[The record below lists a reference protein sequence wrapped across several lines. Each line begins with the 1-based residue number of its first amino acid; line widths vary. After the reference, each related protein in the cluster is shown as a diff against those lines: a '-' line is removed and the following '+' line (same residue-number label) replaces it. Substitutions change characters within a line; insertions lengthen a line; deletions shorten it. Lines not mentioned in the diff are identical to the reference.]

1 MDKAHFGEVLHP
13 RRHSGQ
19 QIHQLHYTQ
28 LAFMFLRLRKE
39 KEKDEE
45 EVGEKIVS
53 RLNGRGRKKAH
64 LPLLYNVVLAELKT
78 FIWRIKTNRP
88 LIHIII
94 NHSEVVHRA
103 KGHTNSLQKLAAALS
118 RNTPFVQ
125 LIMLCFPYYSNKHKN
140 CCPRTTLY

>member
-1 MDKAHFGEVLHP
+1 
-13 RRHSGQ
+13 
-19 QIHQLHYTQ
+19 
-28 LAFMFLRLRKE
+28 MFLRLQKE

-45 EVGEKIVS
+45 DVGEKIVS

-103 KGHTNSLQKLAAALS
+103 KGHTNIYRSLQ
-118 RNTPFVQ
+118 Q
-125 LIMLCFPYYSNKHKN
+125 L
-140 CCPRTTLY
+140 